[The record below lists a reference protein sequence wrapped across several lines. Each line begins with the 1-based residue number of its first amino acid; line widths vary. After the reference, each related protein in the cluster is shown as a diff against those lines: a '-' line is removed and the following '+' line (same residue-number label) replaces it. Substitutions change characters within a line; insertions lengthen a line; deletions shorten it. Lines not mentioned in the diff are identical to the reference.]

1 MKLVALVDSVDHVC
15 SRYRLAAFEPY
26 LVAAGHTLELQPL
39 PAGLFARAMLFREL
53 RTADAVILQRKLL
66 PSLQLS
72 LLKRFARRLIFDF
85 DDAVWLRDSYSWK
98 GTVSRRRFRRF
109 ARVVRAADLVVAG
122 NDFLAAEAKRL
133 APHAAVDVIPTS
145 IDPHRYT
152 LAQHVRDERLH
163 LVWIGSSSTLQGL
176 ERIRP
181 ILDAIGQAIPGTRLK
196 LICDR
201 FVGFEHLA
209 VEPLPWCA
217 ANEARDLAS
226 ADIGITWIPD
236 DDWSRGKCGLKV
248 LQYQAAGLPVIA
260 NPVGVHPQFVE
271 PGASGVLANTP
282 DDWIAGVRQLAD
294 PAVRARFGTMARE
307 RVEERYSVA
316 ACAKRW
322 IDALQ
327 RMNEPLKRTG

>member
-26 LVAAGHTLELQPL
+26 LVAAGHTLELRPL
-39 PAGLFARAMLFREL
+39 PDGLFARATLFRSL

-66 PSLQLS
+66 PSLQLR
-72 LLKRFARRLIFDF
+72 LLRQSARQLIFDF
-85 DDAVWLRDSYSWK
+85 DDAIWLRDSYSWK
-98 GTVSRRRFRRF
+98 GTQSRRRFRRF
-109 ARVVRAADLVVAG
+109 ARTVKAADLVVAG
-122 NDFLAAEAKRL
+122 NDFLKDAALRV
-133 APHAAVDVIPTS
+133 APNADADVIPTC
-145 IDPHRYT
+145 IDPNRYQ
-152 LAQHVRDERLH
+152 LAQHIRRDRLH

-181 ILDAIGQAIPGTRLK
+181 ILDAIGRAVPGTRLK

-217 ANEARDLAS
+217 ANEARDLAG

-260 NPVGVHPQFVE
+260 NPVGVHPVFVE
-271 PGASGVLANTP
+271 PGATGVLAHTP
-282 DDWIAGVRQLAD
+282 DDWIAGVRSLFD
-294 PAVRARFGTMARE
+294 SEERARQGALARA
-307 RVEERYSVA
+307 RVEEQYSVA
-316 ACAKRW
+316 AGARRW
-322 IDALQ
+322 IEALHRLIELQ
-327 RMNEPLKRTG
+327 KRAG

>member
-1 MKLVALVDSVDHVC
+1 VKLVALVDAVDHVC

-26 LVAAGHTLELQPL
+26 LVAAGHTLVLRPL
-39 PAGLFARAMLFREL
+39 PDGLFARATLFREL
-53 RTADAVILQRKLL
+53 RAADAVILQRKLL
-66 PSLQLS
+66 PGLQLG
-72 LLKRFARRLIFDF
+72 LLRRCARKLVFDY

-109 ARVVRAADLVVAG
+109 ARTVRTADLVLAG
-122 NDFLAAEAKRL
+122 NDFLATEAKRL
-133 APHAAVDVIPTS
+133 APNASVDVIPTCL
-145 IDPHRYT
+145 DPHRYA
-152 LAQHVRDERLH
+152 LAEHARTERLH

-260 NPVGVHPQFVE
+260 NPVGVHPSFVE
-271 PGASGVLANTP
+271 PGVSGFLANTP
-282 DDWIAGVRQLAD
+282 DDWIAGVRALAD
-294 PAVRARFGTMARE
+294 RDARARLGAAARAQL
-307 RVEERYSVA
+307 VERYSVA
-316 ACAKRW
+316 AGARLW
-322 IDALQ
+322 LDALS
-327 RMNEPLKRTG
+327 RLTEPLKRTG

>member
-26 LVAAGHTLELQPL
+26 FVAAGHTLELRRL
-39 PAGLFARAMLFREL
+39 PNSLFARATLFREL
-53 RTADAVILQRKLL
+53 RSADAVILQRKLL
-66 PSLQLS
+66 PGLQLG
-72 LLKRFARRLIFDF
+72 LLRRCARKLIFDY

-98 GTVSRRRFRRF
+98 GSVSRRRFRRF
-109 ARVVRAADLVVAG
+109 ARTIRNVDLAIAG
-122 NDFLAAEAKRL
+122 NDFLAAEARCH
-133 APHAAVDVIPTS
+133 APHTIVDVIPTC
-145 IDPHRYT
+145 IDPQAYS
-152 LAQHVRDERLH
+152 LAQHVRNERLH

-181 ILDAIGQAIPGTRLK
+181 ILEAIGKAIPGTRLK
-196 LICDR
+196 LVCDR
-201 FVGFEHLA
+201 FIGFEHLA

-260 NPVGVHPQFVE
+260 NPVGVHPIFVE
-271 PGASGVLANTP
+271 SGTTGLLANTP
-282 DDWIAGVRQLAD
+282 DDWIAGVRQMAD
-294 PAVRARFGTMARE
+294 PARRARMGAVARAQL
-307 RVEERYSVA
+307 EEHYSVA
-316 ACAKRW
+316 AGAKRW
-322 IDALQ
+322 LDALA
-327 RMNEPLKRTG
+327 RMAEPQKRAG

>member
-26 LVAAGHTLELQPL
+26 LVAAGHTLELRPL
-39 PAGLFARAMLFREL
+39 PEGLIARASLFRTL
-53 RTADAVILQRKLL
+53 RAADAVILQRKLL
-66 PSLQLS
+66 PGLQLG
-72 LLKRFARRLIFDF
+72 LLRRCAKTLIFDY

-98 GTVSRRRFRRF
+98 GTTSRRRYRRF
-109 ARVVRAADLVVAG
+109 ARTVRAADLVLAG

-133 APHAAVDVIPTS
+133 APHAVVDVIPTC
-145 IDPHRYT
+145 IDPARYS
-152 LAQHVRDERLH
+152 LADHARSERLH

-181 ILDAIGQAIPGTRLK
+181 ILDAIGQAVPGTRLK

-201 FVGFEHLA
+201 FVGFEHLT

-217 ANEARDLAS
+217 AHEARDLAS

-260 NPVGVHPQFVE
+260 NPVGVHPSFVE
-271 PGASGVLANTP
+271 PGRTGILAHTP
-282 DDWIAGVRQLAD
+282 DDWIEGVRRLAD
-294 PAVRARFGTMARE
+294 PALRNRMGTAARAQL
-307 RVEERYSVA
+307 EEQYSVA
-316 ACAKRW
+316 AGAKRW
-322 IDALQ
+322 LDALA
-327 RMNEPLKRTG
+327 RLLEPRKRAA

>member
-26 LVAAGHTLELQPL
+26 LVAAGHTLELRPL
-39 PAGLFARAMLFREL
+39 PDGLFARATLFRSL

-66 PSLQLS
+66 PSLQLR
-72 LLKRFARRLIFDF
+72 LLRQSARQLIFDF
-85 DDAVWLRDSYSWK
+85 DDAIWLRDSYSWK
-98 GTVSRRRFRRF
+98 GTQSRRRFRRF
-109 ARVVRAADLVVAG
+109 ARTVKAADLVVAG
-122 NDFLAAEAKRL
+122 NDFLKDAALRVV
-133 APHAAVDVIPTS
+133 PHADADVIPTC
-145 IDPHRYT
+145 IDPSRYQV
-152 LAQHVRDERLH
+152 AQHVRRDRLH

-181 ILDAIGQAIPGTRLK
+181 ILDAIGRAVPGTRLK

-260 NPVGVHPQFVE
+260 NPVGVHPVFVE
-271 PGASGVLANTP
+271 SGATGVLAHTP
-282 DDWIAGVRQLAD
+282 DDWIAGVRSLFD
-294 PAVRARFGTMARE
+294 PEERARHGALART
-307 RVEERYSVA
+307 RVEEQYSVA
-316 ACAKRW
+316 AGARRW
-322 IDALQ
+322 IEALHRLIELQ
-327 RMNEPLKRTG
+327 KRAG

>member
-1 MKLVALVDSVDHVC
+1 MKLVALVDAVDHVC

-26 LVAAGHTLELQPL
+26 LVAAGHTLELRPV
-39 PAGLFARAMLFREL
+39 PGGLFARASLFRGL
-53 RTADAVILQRKLL
+53 RSADAVILQRKLL
-66 PSLQLS
+66 PGLQLG
-72 LLKRFARRLIFDF
+72 LLRRFAKKLLYDF
-85 DDAVWLRDSYSWK
+85 DDSVWLRDSYSWK
-98 GTVSRRRFRRF
+98 GTTSRQRFRRF
-109 ARVVRAADLVVAG
+109 SRTVRTADFVVAG
-122 NDFLAAEAKRL
+122 NEFLAAQSRRL
-133 APHAAVDVIPTS
+133 APHVPVEVVPTS
-145 IDPHRYT
+145 VDPARYT
-152 LAQHVRDERLH
+152 PAGHERREKLH

-181 ILDAIGQAIPGTRLK
+181 ILEAVGLAVPGTRLK

-201 FVGFEHLA
+201 FIGFEHLA
-209 VEPLPWCA
+209 VDPVPWCA

-226 ADIGITWIPD
+226 ADVGITWIPD

-271 PGASGVLANTP
+271 PGVTGVLANSP
-282 DDWIAGVRQLAD
+282 DDWIAGVRSLAD
-294 PAVRARFGTMARE
+294 PSVRAGRGRAGRE

-327 RMNEPLKRTG
+327 RIAEPLKRAG